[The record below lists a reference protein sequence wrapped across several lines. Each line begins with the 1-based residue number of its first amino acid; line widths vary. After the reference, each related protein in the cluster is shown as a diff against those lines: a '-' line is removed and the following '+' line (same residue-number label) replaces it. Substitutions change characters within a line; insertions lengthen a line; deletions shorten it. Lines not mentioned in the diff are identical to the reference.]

1 VIAIPLVIVLL
12 KSIHRYYAR
21 LSAELREEAPIRLED
36 IDPPTVVIVTE
47 AWNRLS
53 EKAVRFAL
61 TISPDVVAVHLVKLE
76 GPERDKAAEE
86 LRRRWHREVVEPVKA
101 RGLKPPELE
110 LIPSPY
116 RQLNEP
122 LLKLLRDID
131 ERTPGRAVAVLIP
144 EIVMEH
150 WWQNLLHV
158 RRARRL
164 RAELLVHGGSRLTV
178 VSVPWRRSD
187 PHDGQAPSPS

>member
-1 VIAIPLVIVLL
+1 
-12 KSIHRYYAR
+12 
-21 LSAELREEAPIRLED
+21 
-36 IDPPTVVIVTE
+36 
-47 AWNRLS
+47 
-53 EKAVRFAL
+53 
-61 TISPDVVAVHLVKLE
+61 
-76 GPERDKAAEE
+76 
-86 LRRRWHREVVEPVKA
+86 VVEPVKA

-187 PHDGQAPSPS
+187 PQDRQAPSPS